1 MRFRDRLDPRDA
13 AGLERTEEIG
23 SLAILSLMGSVPDMP
38 DPARAREEI
47 ATLIGRLEAI
57 S

>member
-1 MRFRDRLDPRDA
+1 
-13 AGLERTEEIG
+13 
-23 SLAILSLMGSVPDMP
+23 MGSVPDMP

-47 ATLIGRLEAI
+47 ATLIERLEAI